1 MQYLGDGAGKDDGGG
16 GGGRGK
22 IRRAGG
28 RRKDGSTGGGFGT
41 GGEVSGKL
49 RGTIGL
55 TKGDK
60 KQGKINEESN

>member
-1 MQYLGDGAGKDDGGG
+1 MGERE
-16 GGGRGK
+16 GRGK
-22 IRRAGG
+22 IRRAGAGG
-28 RRKDGSTGGGFGT
+28 RMEVRGEDLGR

>member
-1 MQYLGDGAGKDDGGG
+1 MEVRGEDLG
-16 GGGRGK
+16 R
-22 IRRAGG
+22 
-28 RRKDGSTGGGFGT
+28 

-60 KQGKINEESN
+60 KQGKINEESNLNRSPCHDSL